1 MRNHL
6 SRRAFTRLAVGAA
19 AAPLSF
25 IGCESDREP
34 RRLGEVP
41 NIVLAMSD
49 DQGWGDTGY
58 NGHPHLRTPYLDEMA
73 RTGLRFDRFYSA
85 APVCSPTRGSCLT
98 GRHPYRYG
106 IFHANSG
113 DGASFYPLP
122 AEELTLA
129 EALKPLGYASGHF
142 GKWHL
147 GDFEGEQ
154 KSSPS
159 DNGFDEWF
167 STVRKTPTYEPEG
180 YWANGEP
187 VTEELEGDDS
197 THIVS
202 RALNFIG
209 RKVDEG
215 RPFFVVLWFHTPHLP
230 VVSKGAHRIIYDDH
244 PGASADYWG
253 AISTMDEQLGRL
265 RRELRRMNAAADT
278 MLWFSSDNGPEGA
291 EQSPERPGSTGG
303 LRGRKRDLFEGGIR
317 VPGLL
322 EWPAHIPEGRASAIP
337 VSTSDIYPTIL
348 DALDLD
354 PENQP
359 EPTDGISLLPLIDG
373 NMTERPSN
381 IAFETDRHGDL
392 TPQLALI
399 GDRYKLVTRLDD
411 SQDLLFDIVSDKA
424 EANDIANEQPE
435 IVSVMRQELEHWR
448 ASCGASREGRYYETG
463 EKENRAP

>member
-1 MRNHL
+1 M
-6 SRRAFTRLAVGAA
+6 
-19 AAPLSF
+19 
-25 IGCESDREP
+25 
-34 RRLGEVP
+34 
-41 NIVLAMSD
+41 
-49 DQGWGDTGY
+49 
-58 NGHPHLRTPYLDEMA
+58 
-73 RTGLRFDRFYSA
+73 
-85 APVCSPTRGSCLT
+85 
-98 GRHPYRYG
+98 
-106 IFHANSG
+106 
-113 DGASFYPLP
+113 
-122 AEELTLA
+122 
-129 EALKPLGYASGHF
+129 
-142 GKWHL
+142 
-147 GDFEGEQ
+147 
-154 KSSPS
+154 
-159 DNGFDEWF
+159 
-167 STVRKTPTYEPEG
+167 
-180 YWANGEP
+180 
-187 VTEELEGDDS
+187 
-197 THIVS
+197 S

-399 GDRYKLVTRLDD
+399 GDRDKLVTRLDD

-435 IVSVMRQELEHWR
+435 IVSVMRQELEQWR

-463 EKENRAP
+463 ETENRAL